1 MKKFLIASLFILLCL
16 PSFAVDI
23 PQWSEFCP
31 AQYLN
36 VQSATFNTDKNYWHN
51 RRLQFENSLEVCRQ
65 KIGTEREYCYSELR
79 DVENLKNDIRTE
91 RQNNTASKP
100 YIRPADMKDSGVVEF
115 GTAKIQ
121 TTVE

>member
-1 MKKFLIASLFILLCL
+1 MKKFIIAALFVLLNLPIL
-16 PSFAVDI
+16 AVEA

-31 AQYLN
+31 SQYLN

-51 RRLQFENSLEVCRQ
+51 RRLQFENALENCKM
-65 KIGTEREYCYSELR
+65 KIGTERNYCYTELR
-79 DVENLKNDIRTE
+79 DLENMKNEIRTE
-91 RQNNTASKP
+91 RKNNTASKP

-121 TTVE
+121 TTIE

>member
-79 DVENLKNDIRTE
+79 DVENLKKSFDRRIAG
-91 RQNNTASKP
+91 TASTPVKSKLP
-100 YIRPADMKDSGVVEF
+100 LFSLSASSSPKV
-115 GTAKIQ
+115 T
-121 TTVE
+121 